1 MAKDRKKTQHS
12 VKITAALL
20 ALIAAAVI
28 WTIWGNT
35 ALTLTRISAES
46 DKIPQEFDGF
56 KIAHISDLHDAEL
69 GGDNAAL
76 IALIADEK
84 PDIIAIT
91 GDLIDSNRTDIDR
104 ALRFARRAAELA
116 PVYYV
121 TGNHEGALMDYWKL
135 KEGLETLGV
144 TVLTD
149 SSVTIT
155 REGAAIRII
164 GIDDPNF
171 ATHEEIA
178 EGFPAMIRGKV
189 QRLCAEDEFNL
200 LLAHRPEHIESY
212 IAGGAELILSGHT
225 HGGQLRL
232 PFIGGLIAPGQG
244 FFPKYDAGLYE
255 FDEAKMI
262 ISRGLGNSVIPLRFN
277 NRPEVVSV
285 TLKHVE

>member
-1 MAKDRKKTQHS
+1 MAKGRKNSRHS
-12 VKITAALL
+12 IILTAALL

-69 GGDNAAL
+69 GEDNAAL

-104 ALRFARRAAELA
+104 ALRFASRAAELA

-149 SSVTIT
+149 SAVTIT

-171 ATHEEIA
+171 ATRDEIA
-178 EGFPAMIRGKV
+178 EGFPAMIKGKV

-200 LLAHRPEHIESY
+200 LLAHRPEYIESY

-244 FFPKYDAGLYE
+244 LFPKYDAGLYK
-255 FDEAKMI
+255 FDGAKMI

-285 TLKHVE
+285 TLKHVD

>member
-1 MAKDRKKTQHS
+1 MAKGRKTSRHG
-12 VKITAALL
+12 KIINAALL

-35 ALTLTRISAES
+35 ALTLTRITAES
-46 DKIPQEFDGF
+46 DKIPEEFDGF
-56 KIAHISDLHDAEL
+56 TIAHISDLHDAEL
-69 GGDNAAL
+69 GEDNAAL

-91 GDLIDSNRTDIDR
+91 GDLIDSNRTDIDL
-104 ALRFARRAAELA
+104 ALSFARRAAEIA

-121 TGNHEGALMDYWKL
+121 TGNHEGALMDYWIL

-149 SSVTIT
+149 SAVTIT
-155 REGAAIRII
+155 RNGAAIRII

-171 ATHEEIA
+171 ATREEIA
-178 EGFPAMIRGKV
+178 EGFPAMIKGKV
-189 QRLCAEDEFNL
+189 QRLTDEEEFNL
-200 LLAHRPEHIESY
+200 LLAHRPEYIESY

-232 PFIGGLIAPGQG
+232 PFIGGIIAPGQG

-255 FDEAKMI
+255 FDGAKMI

-277 NRPEVVSV
+277 NRPEVISV
-285 TLKHVE
+285 TLKRTD